1 MRKLGLPVTVL
12 FLLSLF
18 FTAKSF
24 AQGMGGGG
32 RGAGSQQSR
41 QYNPSTVETIS
52 GEVVSVDKI
61 PSRRGMSYGVHL
73 TVKTDKETIPVHL
86 GPGWYL
92 DKQPVQIKPQ
102 DQVTVTGSRITY
114 QGKPAFIAAEIQ
126 RGGETLKLRDQNGVP
141 LWSGGKRGGGMEPG
155 SGRP

>member
-18 FTAKSF
+18 FTAESF

-32 RGAGSQQSR
+32 RGPGAQHSR
-41 QYNPSTVETIS
+41 QYNHSTVETIS
-52 GEVVSVDKI
+52 GEVVNVDKL

-73 TVKTDKETIPVHL
+73 TLKTDKEAISVHL

-114 QGKPAFIAAEIQ
+114 QGKPTLIAAEIQ
-126 RGGETLKLRDQNGVP
+126 KGGETLKLRDQNGVP
-141 LWSGGKRGGGMEPG
+141 LWSGGSGMGLGGR
-155 SGRP
+155 RP